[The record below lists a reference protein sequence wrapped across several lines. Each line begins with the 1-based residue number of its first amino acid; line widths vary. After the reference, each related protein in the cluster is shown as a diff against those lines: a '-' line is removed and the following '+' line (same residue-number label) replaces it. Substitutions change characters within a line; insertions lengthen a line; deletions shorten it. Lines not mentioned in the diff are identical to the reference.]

1 MSGRLLAPF
10 PNQRDG
16 QGTFRRSQFEPAA
29 LVASAYLV
37 PCLPVIVRDL
47 LTTENKELK

>member
-1 MSGRLLAPF
+1 MIVADVLTHVIQA
-10 PNQRDG
+10 
-16 QGTFRRSQFEPAA
+16 AA
-29 LVASAYLV
+29 LVAAAYLV